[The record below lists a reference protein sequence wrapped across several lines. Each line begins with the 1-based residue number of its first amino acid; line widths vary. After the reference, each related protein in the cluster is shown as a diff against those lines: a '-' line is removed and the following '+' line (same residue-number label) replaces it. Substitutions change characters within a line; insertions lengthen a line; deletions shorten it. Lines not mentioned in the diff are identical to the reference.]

1 MAEDK
6 NKQVEAELRS
16 TFGRLLPE
24 GRKNEE
30 LLQEEQLNVVTG
42 GNQAIPPEWFMKDE

>member
-6 NKQVEAELRS
+6 IKKQEAEL
-16 TFGRLLPE
+16 
-24 GRKNEE
+24 NEE